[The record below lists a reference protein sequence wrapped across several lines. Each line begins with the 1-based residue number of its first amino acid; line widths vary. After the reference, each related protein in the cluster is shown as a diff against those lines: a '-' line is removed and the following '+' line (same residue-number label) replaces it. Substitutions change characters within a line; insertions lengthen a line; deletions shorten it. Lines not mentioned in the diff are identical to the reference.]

1 MFYTCKTDQSKLAKK
16 ENPPKIK
23 EKKEGNEKLK
33 RQRKNSMRI
42 LYEGKNIRKVS
53 IGEGMQN
60 RHSKSTI
67 ILKCLIIKDETKEQ
81 NEIRLREG
89 SLIRL

>member
-33 RQRKNSMRI
+33 RQRKNSMHI

-53 IGEGMQN
+53 I
-60 RHSKSTI
+60 
-67 ILKCLIIKDETKEQ
+67 
-81 NEIRLREG
+81 
-89 SLIRL
+89 